1 MNIPD
6 YTLKI
11 KQFWFF
17 SIRPNR
23 VKHNPIYGVIVVNK
37 IDLFGVMSMG
47 KILLV
52 DDENTITD
60 INERYL
66 NKEGYDVYV
75 ARDGQDALLLYA
87 SVIDFDLIITDIM
100 MPNVDGYEFI
110 DSALD
115 INPDQPFLFITAK
128 SNDQDKF
135 YSLGMGA
142 DDYIVKPFNPRE
154 LVLRVNNILNRIRNV
169 RGDQETDQ
177 KIGDLQISFDRR
189 AVSINDHELIL
200 TLKEFDIL
208 SLLVRHNNKIL
219 SKVEIYSKV
228 WNETF
233 MEDDNS
239 LNVHIYDLR
248 KKIKQWAT
256 NNTPTIETVW
266 GMGYRMRTNL

>member
-1 MNIPD
+1 MD
-6 YTLKI
+6 
-11 KQFWFF
+11 
-17 SIRPNR
+17 
-23 VKHNPIYGVIVVNK
+23 
-37 IDLFGVMSMG
+37 

-66 NKEGYDVYV
+66 TREGYDVYI
-75 ARDGQDALLLYA
+75 AHDGREALLLYT
-87 SVIDFDLIITDIM
+87 SNIGFDLIITDIM
-100 MPNVDGYEFI
+100 MPNVDGYELI
-110 DSALD
+110 DEVLE
-115 INPDQPFLFITAK
+115 IEPNQPFLFITAK

-154 LVLRVNNILNRIRNV
+154 LVLRVNNILNRIRNAKGE
-169 RGDQETDQ
+169 RETDQ
-177 KIGDLQISFDRR
+177 KIGDLKISFDQRL
-189 AVSINDHELIL
+189 VSINDHELIL

-208 SLLVRHNNKIL
+208 SLLVSHNNKIL

-239 LNVHIYDLR
+239 LNVHIHELR

-256 NNTPTIETVW
+256 DSTPMIETVW
-266 GMGYRMRTNL
+266 GMGYKLGTNLS